1 MVSCMLHTLFDTPA
15 RTYRPHNMLPM
26 GTAAPL
32 PLIFVA
38 VLLLKTLITSC
49 VVATQRTSS
58 RGKNALTRNPC
69 SLPVNPNWSVTPV
82 TMSELATSGSVFPA
96 DITPAVGQNQKER
109 AGISTSLANGIA
121 ASSVRRLC
129 S

>member
-1 MVSCMLHTLFDTPA
+1 
-15 RTYRPHNMLPM
+15 MLPM